1 MNPIRRALIV
11 TLLAIAACS
20 VTPVARAASVV
31 LVLSEDSS
39 AFNEAAEALTAE
51 LRSAGHRA
59 QTLVVPLRADDA
71 AALNNTGLVV
81 SFGTRAAQTVANL
94 APRSLVLHTLL
105 PRSAYERL
113 PNRGDDTR
121 RVSAV
126 FIDQPTSRQL
136 ELLRIALPDWTRVG
150 IVVGRESAELGS
162 RLQSGARDKRL
173 RPVVEYAGE
182 ESDLYPALQRLLAEP
197 TVLLAVP
204 DAQLFNNRTISNI
217 LLTAYHHRSPVIG
230 FSPAYVKAGALFA
243 LYSTPAQIGQQ
254 AGEAAR
260 VGLATGS
267 LPPPTAPRQF
277 RISTNTYVARSMGIT
292 LEDANVLRERL
303 ERAENPP

>member
-1 MNPIRRALIV
+1 MRLIRRAFVV
-11 TLLAIAACS
+11 TLLALLACG
-20 VTPVARAASVV
+20 VPLHALAASVV
-31 LVLSEDSS
+31 LVMSEES
-39 AFNEAAEALTAE
+39 AAFSEAAEALTAE
-51 LRSAGHRA
+51 LRNAGHRP
-59 QTLVVPLRADDA
+59 QTLMLPLRAEDA
-71 AALNNTGLVV
+71 AALGNTGLVV
-81 SFGTRAAQTVANL
+81 TFGTRAAQTIANL
-94 APRSLVLHTLL
+94 APRTLILHTLL

-126 FIDQPTSRQL
+126 FIDQPASRQI
-136 ELLRIALPDWTRVG
+136 ELLRIALPDWPRVG
-150 IVVGRESAELGS
+150 LVVGRESTELGS
-162 RLQSGARDKRL
+162 RLQASARDKRL
-173 RPVVEYAGE
+173 RPVLEYASE
-182 ESDLYPALQRLLAEP
+182 ESDLYPALQRMLAEP

-204 DAQLFNNRTISNI
+204 DTQLFNNRTISNI

-260 VGLATGS
+260 IGLTSGS

-277 RISTNTYVARSMGIT
+277 RISTNTYVARSLGIT